1 MIFAIGT
8 AIETGVTSMNI
19 KLFTTKYSQLMNK
32 ALDVYARQHKAI
44 AENVSNASDPNFQR
58 VNTDFSKSLQQ
69 AENARLKK
77 SDPRHLGALNDSQS
91 SSLRPEELREGPID
105 LTREM
110 VELAEM
116 QIKHDLVTR
125 TLSRYYRG
133 ISSAITGRNS

>member
-1 MIFAIGT
+1 MNFTIGT
-8 AIETGVTSMNI
+8 AIDTWVLSMSI
-19 KLFTTKYSQLMNK
+19 KLFTTKYSQLLNK

-44 AENVSNASDPNFQR
+44 SENVSNASDPNFQR
-58 VNTDFSKSLQQ
+58 INTDFSKSLQI

-77 SDPRHLGALNDSQS
+77 SDPRHMGSLNDSQS
-91 SSLRPEELREGPID
+91 RSLRPDEFAAEPID

-133 ISSAITGRNS
+133 ISSAITGRSS